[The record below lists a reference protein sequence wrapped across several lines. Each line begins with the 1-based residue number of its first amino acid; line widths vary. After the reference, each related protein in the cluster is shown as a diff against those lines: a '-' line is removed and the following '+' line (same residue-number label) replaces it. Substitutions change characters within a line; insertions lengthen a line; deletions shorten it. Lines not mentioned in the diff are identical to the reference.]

1 MSCSEQ
7 QAEQSGPPPD
17 VSVTEGEGVA
27 GGEESEDSRTVEE
40 VLTQLSLENL
50 IGTFQKEQI
59 DLDSLVRW
67 GRDSDIGL

>member
-1 MSCSEQ
+1 MCELGYDCSVVNSDQ
-7 QAEQSGPPPD
+7 QMPQSETTR
-17 VSVTEGEGVA
+17 VSEGVA
-27 GGEESEDSRTVEE
+27 EEEEPDGSLTVED

-67 GRDSDIGL
+67 LV